1 MSDERS
7 GGGGQPVPSTTEPA
21 RVVRPDPPRGR
32 ALIAQWSFASAVA
45 VLLLAAIFVL
55 QNTADVNIEL
65 LFWTVTMPL
74 AAALL
79 LSLAVGGLIA
89 SLIALVRQHQYRR
102 ALERR
107 PPST

>member
-1 MSDERS
+1 M
-7 GGGGQPVPSTTEPA
+7 
-21 RVVRPDPPRGR
+21 
-32 ALIAQWSFASAVA
+32 A

-102 ALERR
+102 ALARR